1 MADTSLRRKLF
12 VTAAAGLLLTSACQA
27 TEEPT
32 APTEA
37 IRTPLDAFEGVTVES
52 TTVEAGH
59 STVGTSYPRVAASH
73 PLMMEVRTRMAQRQ
87 TEFLEGLP
95 DRGGSELQQDASFLA
110 VSSQVVGARITS
122 AVSSGVQD
130 DDEHQ
135 TLWYEASSGEVLPWT
150 SLFADEAALERA
162 HLSLAGA
169 LQEEYDMTSQQL
181 PGVLGEVASR
191 ADEAQETEE
200 AAAEGEGENQE
211 AAAPD
216 DSLDL
221 SDPEQADEAAENW
234 AGSPLEDLAFST
246 AGGLAVNMPP
256 GEVPEASGGREA
268 VLPVKAEAS
277 EEMLSELGLAA
288 RDAALDNESG
298 AGEFPLGDSP
308 DHQGVSMDCA
318 RLKCVALTFDDGP
331 GEHTDRLMDILDEY
345 DARATF
351 YVLGELVGEHP
362 EALERMDEEG
372 HELGNH
378 TWQHDDL
385 AELPPEE
392 VRQDIARTNDAIS
405 EITGA
410 EPPTIRPPY
419 GSVDDTVSGVVD
431 QPIILWDVDTQD
443 WQSRDSDKV
452 AEHALTN
459 AETGSVVLFHDI
471 HGKSVDAVPDVL
483 DGLHEEGYHFVTIT
497 DLFGLGGMGSGDVL
511 TDARI
516 G

>member
-1 MADTSLRRKLF
+1 MADTSLRRTLS
-12 VTAAAGLLLTSACQA
+12 VTAAAGLLLIPACQA
-27 TEEPT
+27 TEEPA
-32 APTEA
+32 APAEA
-37 IRTPLDAFEGVTVES
+37 IRTPLDAFEGVAVES

-73 PLMMEVRTRMAQRQ
+73 PLMMEVRTRMAERQ

-95 DRGGSELQQDASFLA
+95 DQGGSELQQDATFLA
-110 VSSQVVGARITS
+110 VSSQVVGARITA

-130 DDEHQ
+130 EDENQ
-135 TLWYEASSGEVLPWT
+135 TLWYDASSDEVLPWT

-162 HLSLAGA
+162 HLSAAAA
-169 LQEEYDMTSQQL
+169 LQEEYGMTAQQL

-200 AAAEGEGENQE
+200 AAADGENQE
-211 AAAPD
+211 AAAPE

-221 SDPEQADEAAENW
+221 SDPEQAAEAAEDW

-246 AGGLAVNMPP
+246 AGGMAVDMAP
-256 GEVPEASGGREA
+256 GEVPEASGGQA
-268 VLPVKAEAS
+268 VVLPVKAEAT
-277 EEMLSELGLAA
+277 EGVLSELGLAA
-288 RDAALDNESG
+288 RDAALNNESG
-298 AGEFPLGDSP
+298 PGEFPLDGSTDE
-308 DHQGVSMDCA
+308 QGVSMDCA

-351 YVLGELVGEHP
+351 YVLGQLVAEHP
-362 EALERMDEEG
+362 EALERMADEG

-378 TWQHDDL
+378 TWKHDDL
-385 AELPPEE
+385 AELSAEE

-405 EITGA
+405 EITGSD
-410 EPPTIRPPY
+410 PPTIRPPY
-419 GSVDDTVSGVVD
+419 GSVNDTVSGAVD

-443 WQSRDSDKV
+443 WQSRDSHKV
-452 AEHALTN
+452 ADHALTHTD
-459 AETGSVVLFHDI
+459 TGSVVLFHDI

-511 TDARI
+511 TDARM